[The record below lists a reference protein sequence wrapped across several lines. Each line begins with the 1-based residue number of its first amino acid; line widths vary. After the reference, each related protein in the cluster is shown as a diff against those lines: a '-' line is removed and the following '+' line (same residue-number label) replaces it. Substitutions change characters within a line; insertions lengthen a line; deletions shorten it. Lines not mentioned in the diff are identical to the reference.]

1 MLEEQNAVVVSTYK
15 ETYKEVSAVIVSI
28 LIVCVRVLVVFGGW
42 TDAFLLRDF
51 SINPGWMRDSQDYN
65 LFEIKN
71 IRRSRPSGCPV
82 PKQQIE

>member
-51 SINPGWMRDSQDYN
+51 SHGTRT
-65 LFEIKN
+65 
-71 IRRSRPSGCPV
+71 
-82 PKQQIE
+82 

>member
-1 MLEEQNAVVVSTYK
+1 MLEEQNAVVVSTHK

-28 LIVCVRVLVVFGGW
+28 LIVCVRFFGW

-51 SINPGWMRDSQDYN
+51 SRNPGWMRDSLDYN

-71 IRRSRPSGCPV
+71 LRRSCPSGCPV
-82 PKQQIE
+82 PK